1 MVELVIGAVA
11 AVSTTLLVVSYFGL
25 ILRDDPYEAPT
36 WVAWGLVVGAIGMAG
51 SALALW
57 IAKFVFRI

>member
-1 MVELVIGAVA
+1 MVEFIGAVA
-11 AVSTTLLVVSYFGL
+11 IAAAALTVVSYFGL
-25 ILRDDPYEAPT
+25 LLRPNPHEAPT